1 MLLSKIPLLVLLSF
15 LLSSLPARAGTV
27 SLQRESVIANVSENT
42 GQLLDWSAT
51 DRRIERIFFDNPER
65 FRDSFVIT
73 TDGCTNNK
81 CVNASLL
88 NISARPSGRYLDGSL
103 KVILNDRAGRK
114 RVLTVNVVKVKQV
127 DDSVMTFSPVAILSQ
142 PNYRLPQF
150 YNDRPVYPTSTRKE
164 ATTSNSFY
172 KNNNIHFY
180 ISFVFLICLLPFY
193 NHVLSITEPKLH
205 HIFMQ

>member
-1 MLLSKIPLLVLLSF
+1 MLLSKVPVLVLFSL
-15 LLSSLPARAGTV
+15 LLSTAAAKAGTV
-27 SLQRESVIANVSENT
+27 SLQRERVIANVSENT

-88 NISARPSGRYLDGSL
+88 NISARLGGRYPEGSL
-103 KVILNDRAGRK
+103 KVILNDRSGRK

-127 DDSVMTFSPVAILSQ
+127 EDSVMTFSPVAILSQ
-142 PNYRLPQF
+142 PSYRPTQL
-150 YNDRPVYPTSTRKE
+150 YNDRAVYPASDRKQV
-164 ATTSNSFY
+164 TTPNSFY
-172 KNNNIHFY
+172 INN
-180 ISFVFLICLLPFY
+180 S
-193 NHVLSITEPKLH
+193 TTRR
-205 HIFMQ
+205 

>member
-1 MLLSKIPLLVLLSF
+1 MLLSKIPPLVLLSF

-88 NISARPSGRYLDGSL
+88 NISARPGGRYPQGSL
-103 KVILNDRAGRK
+103 KVILNDRSGRK
-114 RVLTVNVVKVKQV
+114 RVLTVSVVKVKEV
-127 DDSVMTFSPVAILSQ
+127 TDSVMFFSPVAILSQ
-142 PNYRLPQF
+142 PNYRSSGGGAAPTTGF
-150 YNDRPVYPTSTRKE
+150 YNGGRLGYPASNRK
-164 ATTSNSFY
+164 N
-172 KNNNIHFY
+172 
-180 ISFVFLICLLPFY
+180 
-193 NHVLSITEPKLH
+193 
-205 HIFMQ
+205 

>member
-1 MLLSKIPLLVLLSF
+1 MLLSKMPILVLFSL
-15 LLSSLPARAGTV
+15 LLSTAAVRAGTV
-27 SLQRESVIANVSENT
+27 SLQRDRVIANVSENT

-88 NISARPSGRYLDGSL
+88 NISARPGGRYPDGSL

-142 PNYRLPQF
+142 PNYRPTQF
-150 YNDRPVYPTSTRKE
+150 YNDRPVYPTSNRKE

-172 KNNNIHFY
+172 TNN
-180 ISFVFLICLLPFY
+180 S
-193 NHVLSITEPKLH
+193 TTRR
-205 HIFMQ
+205 

>member
-81 CVNASLL
+81 CVN
-88 NISARPSGRYLDGSL
+88 
-103 KVILNDRAGRK
+103 ILMVRSK
-114 RVLTVNVVKVKQV
+114 
-127 DDSVMTFSPVAILSQ
+127 
-142 PNYRLPQF
+142 
-150 YNDRPVYPTSTRKE
+150 
-164 ATTSNSFY
+164 
-172 KNNNIHFY
+172 
-180 ISFVFLICLLPFY
+180 
-193 NHVLSITEPKLH
+193 
-205 HIFMQ
+205 

>member
-27 SLQRESVIANVSENT
+27 SLQRERVIANVSENT

-73 TDGCTNNK
+73 TDGCTNTK

-88 NISARPSGRYLDGSL
+88 NISARPSGRYMDGSL
-103 KVILNDRAGRK
+103 KVILNDRSGRK

-127 DDSVMTFSPVAILSQ
+127 DDRVMTFSPVAILSQ
-142 PNYRLPQF
+142 PSYRSTGF
-150 YNDRPVYPTSTRKE
+150 YNGQRVGYPVPDRVIAPQVSRKS
-164 ATTSNSFY
+164 SN
-172 KNNNIHFY
+172 
-180 ISFVFLICLLPFY
+180 
-193 NHVLSITEPKLH
+193 KL
-205 HIFMQ
+205 

>member
-1 MLLSKIPLLVLLSF
+1 MLLSKIPLLLLLSF
-15 LLSSLPARAGTV
+15 LLPSIPVRAGTI

-65 FRDSFVIT
+65 FRDSFLIT

-88 NISARPSGRYLDGSL
+88 NISVRPGGRYPEGSL
-103 KVILNDRAGRK
+103 KVILSDRAGRK

-142 PNYRLPQF
+142 PSYR
-150 YNDRPVYPTSTRKE
+150 SSGE
-164 ATTSNSFY
+164 GATPRTGF
-172 KNNNIHFY
+172 
-180 ISFVFLICLLPFY
+180 
-193 NHVLSITEPKLH
+193 
-205 HIFMQ
+205 

>member
-1 MLLSKIPLLVLLSF
+1 M
-15 LLSSLPARAGTV
+15 

-81 CVNASLL
+81 CVNAYLL

-103 KVILNDRAGRK
+103 KVILNDRSGRK

-127 DDSVMTFSPVAILSQ
+127 DDSVMTFSPVAILS
-142 PNYRLPQF
+142 
-150 YNDRPVYPTSTRKE
+150 
-164 ATTSNSFY
+164 
-172 KNNNIHFY
+172 
-180 ISFVFLICLLPFY
+180 
-193 NHVLSITEPKLH
+193 
-205 HIFMQ
+205 

>member
-15 LLSSLPARAGTV
+15 LLSSLTAKAGTV
-27 SLQRESVIANVSENT
+27 SLQRDRATAYVSENT

-88 NISARPSGRYLDGSL
+88 NISARPGGRYLNGSL
-103 KVILNDRAGRK
+103 KVILNDRSGRK
-114 RVLTVNVVKVKQV
+114 RVLTVNVVKVRQV

-142 PNYRLPQF
+142 PSYRDRVSYPILDRVSAPQG
-150 YNDRPVYPTSTRKE
+150 SRKS
-164 ATTSNSFY
+164 SNKF
-172 KNNNIHFY
+172 
-180 ISFVFLICLLPFY
+180 
-193 NHVLSITEPKLH
+193 
-205 HIFMQ
+205 

>member
-1 MLLSKIPLLVLLSF
+1 MLLSKMPVLVLVS
-15 LLSSLPARAGTV
+15 LLFSTAIARGGTV
-27 SLQRESVIANVSENT
+27 SLQRDLVIANVSENT

-88 NISARPSGRYLDGSL
+88 NISARPGGRYPNCSL

-114 RVLTVNVVKVKQV
+114 RVLKVNVVKVKQV
-127 DDSVMTFSPVAILSQ
+127 DDSVMTFSPVAIFSQ
-142 PNYRLPQF
+142 PSYRPTQF
-150 YNDRPVYPTSTRKE
+150 YNDRPVYPTSNRKE
-164 ATTSNSFY
+164 ATTSTSFY
-172 KNNNIHFY
+172 TNN
-180 ISFVFLICLLPFY
+180 S
-193 NHVLSITEPKLH
+193 TTRR
-205 HIFMQ
+205 

>member
-1 MLLSKIPLLVLLSF
+1 MLLSKIPLLVLLLL
-15 LLSSLPARAGTV
+15 LLSSLPTRAGTV

-88 NISARPSGRYLDGSL
+88 NISARPGGRYPQGSL
-103 KVILNDRAGRK
+103 KVILNDRSGRK
-114 RVLTVNVVKVKQV
+114 RVLTVSVVKVKEV
-127 DDSVMTFSPVAILSQ
+127 ADSVMTFSPVAILSQ
-142 PNYRLPQF
+142 PGYRPTGF
-150 YNDRPVYPTSTRKE
+150 YNGKRVGYPILDR
-164 ATTSNSFY
+164 
-172 KNNNIHFY
+172 KN
-180 ISFVFLICLLPFY
+180 
-193 NHVLSITEPKLH
+193 
-205 HIFMQ
+205 

>member
-88 NISARPSGRYLDGSL
+88 NISARPSGRYVDGSL
-103 KVILNDRAGRK
+103 KVILNDRSGRK
-114 RVLTVNVVKVKQV
+114 WVLTVNIVKVKQV

-142 PNYRLPQF
+142 PNYRSSVGQVTPATGF
-150 YNDRPVYPTSTRKE
+150 YNRERVGYPSSNRKN
-164 ATTSNSFY
+164 SNKF
-172 KNNNIHFY
+172 
-180 ISFVFLICLLPFY
+180 
-193 NHVLSITEPKLH
+193 
-205 HIFMQ
+205 

>member
-1 MLLSKIPLLVLLSF
+1 MLLNKIPLLVLLSF

-88 NISARPSGRYLDGSL
+88 NISARSGGRYPEGSL
-103 KVILNDRAGRK
+103 KVILNDRSGRK

-127 DDSVMTFSPVAILSQ
+127 DDSVMTFSPVAILSR
-142 PNYRLPQF
+142 PNYRSSVGGAAPMTEF
-150 YNDRPVYPTSTRKE
+150 YNGNRVFYPISERKS
-164 ATTSNSFY
+164 SNKFSS
-172 KNNNIHFY
+172 K
-180 ISFVFLICLLPFY
+180 
-193 NHVLSITEPKLH
+193 
-205 HIFMQ
+205 

>member
-1 MLLSKIPLLVLLSF
+1 MLLSKIPLLVLISF

-88 NISARPSGRYLDGSL
+88 NISARPSGRYVDGSL
-103 KVILNDRAGRK
+103 KVILNDRSGRK
-114 RVLTVNVVKVKQV
+114 RVLTVNVVKVRQV
-127 DDSVMTFSPVAILSQ
+127 NDSVMTFSPVAILSQ
-142 PNYRLPQF
+142 PNYRSTEF
-150 YNDRPVYPTSTRKE
+150 YNRQRVNYPSSDRTSAPQGGRKS
-164 ATTSNSFY
+164 SN
-172 KNNNIHFY
+172 
-180 ISFVFLICLLPFY
+180 
-193 NHVLSITEPKLH
+193 KL
-205 HIFMQ
+205 

>member
-1 MLLSKIPLLVLLSF
+1 MLLNKIPLLVLLSF
-15 LLSSLPARAGTV
+15 LLSSLTARAGTV

-42 GQLLDWSAT
+42 DWSAT

-88 NISARPSGRYLDGSL
+88 NISARSGGRYLDGSL
-103 KVILNDRAGRK
+103 KVILNDRSGRK

-142 PNYRLPQF
+142 PSYRSTGF
-150 YNDRPVYPTSTRKE
+150 YNKQRVTYPISDCKN
-164 ATTSNSFY
+164 SNKF
-172 KNNNIHFY
+172 
-180 ISFVFLICLLPFY
+180 
-193 NHVLSITEPKLH
+193 
-205 HIFMQ
+205 

>member
-1 MLLSKIPLLVLLSF
+1 MLLNKIPLLVLLSF

-88 NISARPSGRYLDGSL
+88 NISARPSGRYVDGSL
-103 KVILNDRAGRK
+103 KVILNDRSGRK
-114 RVLTVNVVKVKQV
+114 RVLTVNVVKVRQV
-127 DDSVMTFSPVAILSQ
+127 NDSVMTFSPVAILSQ
-142 PNYRLPQF
+142 PNYRSTEF
-150 YNDRPVYPTSTRKE
+150 YNRQRVNYPSSDRVSAPQGGRKS
-164 ATTSNSFY
+164 SN
-172 KNNNIHFY
+172 
-180 ISFVFLICLLPFY
+180 
-193 NHVLSITEPKLH
+193 KL
-205 HIFMQ
+205 

>member
-27 SLQRESVIANVSENT
+27 SLQRESVIANVSDNT

-88 NISARPSGRYLDGSL
+88 NISARPSGRYHDGSL
-103 KVILNDRAGRK
+103 KVILNDRSGRK

-142 PNYRLPQF
+142 PSYRSTGF
-150 YNDRPVYPTSTRKE
+150 YNKQRVTYPIPDRVSAPQGGRKN
-164 ATTSNSFY
+164 SNKF
-172 KNNNIHFY
+172 
-180 ISFVFLICLLPFY
+180 
-193 NHVLSITEPKLH
+193 
-205 HIFMQ
+205 

>member
-1 MLLSKIPLLVLLSF
+1 MLLSKIPLLVLISF

-103 KVILNDRAGRK
+103 KVILNDRSGRK
-114 RVLTVNVVKVKQV
+114 RVLTVNVVKVRQV
-127 DDSVMTFSPVAILSQ
+127 NDSVMTFSPVAILSQ
-142 PNYRLPQF
+142 PNYRTREF
-150 YNDRPVYPTSTRKE
+150 YNRQRVNYPSSDRVSAPQGGRKS
-164 ATTSNSFY
+164 SN
-172 KNNNIHFY
+172 
-180 ISFVFLICLLPFY
+180 
-193 NHVLSITEPKLH
+193 KL
-205 HIFMQ
+205 

>member
-1 MLLSKIPLLVLLSF
+1 MLLSKIPLLVLLSL
-15 LLSSLPARAGTV
+15 LLSSLPTRAGTV

-81 CVNASLL
+81 CINASLL
-88 NISARPSGRYLDGSL
+88 NISTRPGGRYPDGSL
-103 KVILNDRAGRK
+103 KVILNDRSGRK

-142 PNYRLPQF
+142 PNYRSTGFFNGARSIYPIYDRVTTPQGG
-150 YNDRPVYPTSTRKE
+150 RK
-164 ATTSNSFY
+164 NSHKF
-172 KNNNIHFY
+172 
-180 ISFVFLICLLPFY
+180 
-193 NHVLSITEPKLH
+193 
-205 HIFMQ
+205 

>member
-42 GQLLDWSAT
+42 GQLFDWSAT

-88 NISARPSGRYLDGSL
+88 NISARLGGRYVDGSL
-103 KVILNDRAGRK
+103 KVILNDRSGRK
-114 RVLTVNVVKVKQV
+114 RVLTVNVVKVRQV
-127 DDSVMTFSPVAILSQ
+127 NDSVMTFSPVTILSQ
-142 PNYRLPQF
+142 PNYRSTEF
-150 YNDRPVYPTSTRKE
+150 YNRQRVNYPSFDRVSAPQGGRKN
-164 ATTSNSFY
+164 SNKF
-172 KNNNIHFY
+172 
-180 ISFVFLICLLPFY
+180 
-193 NHVLSITEPKLH
+193 
-205 HIFMQ
+205 

>member
-27 SLQRESVIANVSENT
+27 SLQRERVIANVSENT

-88 NISARPSGRYLDGSL
+88 NISARPSGRYVDGSL
-103 KVILNDRAGRK
+103 KVILNDRSGRK
-114 RVLTVNVVKVKQV
+114 RVLTVNVVKVRQV
-127 DDSVMTFSPVAILSQ
+127 NDSVMTFSPVAILSQ
-142 PNYRLPQF
+142 PNYRSTEF
-150 YNDRPVYPTSTRKE
+150 YNRQRVNYPSSDRVSAPQGGRKS
-164 ATTSNSFY
+164 SN
-172 KNNNIHFY
+172 
-180 ISFVFLICLLPFY
+180 
-193 NHVLSITEPKLH
+193 KL
-205 HIFMQ
+205 